1 MPQSPL
7 RKQFYH
13 KYLVATNVRKPP
25 SKGVGLKVRNMVYA
39 NKQERQ
45 QEKQVVDFIV
55 AKVLNSKQST
65 KITGV
70 TTKATIEKYAED
82 LKEKEKR
89 ACEKES
95 KKF

>member
-1 MPQSPL
+1 MPHSPL

-13 KYLVATNVRKPP
+13 KYLVDTDVRKPP

-55 AKVLNSKQST
+55 AKVLNSK
-65 KITGV
+65 
-70 TTKATIEKYAED
+70 
-82 LKEKEKR
+82 
-89 ACEKES
+89 
-95 KKF
+95 